1 MFKWRRKGARDK
13 VLGLHVGCIFGVF
26 GAFLGC
32 TNVHFCTHPISQLRN
47 FLLDEKVPVLGLH
60 RGLGQQH
67 AIVQKLYL
75 YHWHVYKA
83 MFSCK
88 KVQKLKLV
96 LALSLAGVIFPPSIP
111 KSINS

>member
-1 MFKWRRKGARDK
+1 MEKEGGQRQSFWIACWANI
-13 VLGLHVGCIFGVF
+13 VGCLFGVF

-75 YHWHVYKA
+75 YHWH
-83 MFSCK
+83 
-88 KVQKLKLV
+88 L
-96 LALSLAGVIFPPSIP
+96 
-111 KSINS
+111 